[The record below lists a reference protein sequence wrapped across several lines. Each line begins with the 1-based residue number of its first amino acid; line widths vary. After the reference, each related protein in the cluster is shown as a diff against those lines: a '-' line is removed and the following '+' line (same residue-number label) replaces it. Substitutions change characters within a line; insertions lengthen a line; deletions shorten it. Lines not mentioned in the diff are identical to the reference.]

1 MQSIPQSWSDLT
13 PSNTA
18 LISPAVGIY
27 VGVAGTIRAA
37 GGDGVVGTF
46 EVQAGQY
53 LIGAFTKVL
62 ATGTTASGLV
72 ALY

>member
-1 MQSIPQSWSDLT
+1 MQSIPQEWSNLT
-13 PSNTA
+13 PSDTV
-18 LISPAVGIY
+18 LISPSVGLY

-37 GGDGVVGTF
+37 GANGVVGTF